1 MKLFKSL
8 ALSIAMLAMAG
19 CMRTASASYLMTIEV
34 DDNGKIYSGSGV
46 WKQIYEGSAPRGFGD
61 AIAVDIGTKGTL
73 FVLVRTRSNGP
84 DEVFYGNDLFGNGD
98 RARALRGQGY
108 LGLSRY
114 EQLTDIMSRVG
125 QTGFVD
131 CYNLGKL
138 ASCPRMVAFMDI
150 SDPQS
155 VVDVDPTNLSAVF
168 GSGVSLRPIRVTV
181 SRDRV
186 TKSDNCKKLPWLNQ
200 FNDLQLDGKDYKD
213 GNVRDRGIKGQLRAG
228 SFSFEGCKQ

>member
-34 DDNGKIYSGSGV
+34 DDNGKIYTGNGV
-46 WKQIYEGSAPRGFGD
+46 WKQSFEGNAPRGRGD

-73 FVLVRTRSNGP
+73 FVLVKTRSDGP
-84 DEVFYGNDLFGNGD
+84 DEVFYGNDLFGERG
-98 RARALRGQGY
+98 RAKRGVPTKGFDKI
-108 LGLSRY
+108 
-114 EQLTDIMSRVG
+114 EDVMDIASRVG
-125 QTGFVD
+125 ESGFVD
-131 CYNLGKL
+131 CSNLGTF
-138 ASCPRMVAFMDI
+138 ASCPRMVAFRDL

-155 VVDVDPTNLSAVF
+155 VVEVDPINLEAFF
-168 GSGVSLRPIRVTV
+168 GSGVRLLPIRVTV
-181 SRDRV
+181 TTERV

>member
-1 MKLFKSL
+1 MKLFKAL
-8 ALSIAMLAMAG
+8 ALFIALLPIAS
-19 CMRTASASYLMTIEV
+19 CMRTAEARYLMTIEV

-46 WKQIYEGSAPRGFGD
+46 WKQVYEGSAPRGFGD

-73 FVLVRTRSNGP
+73 FVLKTTRENGP
-84 DEVFYGNDLFGNGD
+84 SEIFYGNDLFGNGD
-98 RARALRGQGY
+98 RARSLRGQGP

-138 ASCPRMVAFMDI
+138 ASCPRMVAFKDI

-155 VVDVDPTNLSAVF
+155 VVDVDPTNLSVVF
-168 GSGVSLRPIRVTV
+168 GSGVRLRPIGVTITK
-181 SRDRV
+181 DRV
-186 TKSDNCKKLPWLNQ
+186 TKANHCKRLPWLKQ
-200 FNDLQLDGKDYKD
+200 FNDVAFDGGQPGTTMERGVK
-213 GNVRDRGIKGQLRAG
+213 GFVAARD
-228 SFSFEGCKQ
+228 FSSRECT